1 MKAIIIRNFSSNP
14 TSYNYYKV
22 LGIKFGADKKEIRA
36 AYLSLAKKYHPDA
49 PTGNTEKFKLIAEAY
64 EVLSDPSLIHAV
76 KPSQNNGSSTEFK
89 EDFHSSDHEKFEK
102 AYEDWVNAKN
112 FSYASRHENLKAHGY
127 VYYDPYLKDTERY
140 TYSKFKRDKFN
151 MKYKD
156 PVRQKSQ
163 DSNKDNFE
171 EKQRGSYF
179 STSVLAIFMT
189 LILNL
194 SVRPLA

>member
-1 MKAIIIRNFSSNP
+1 MKATIRKFSSNFIP
-14 TSYNYYKV
+14 HNYHKV
-22 LGIKFGADKKEIRA
+22 LGVKFGADKKEVRA

-64 EVLSDPSLIHAV
+64 EVLSDPSLAHTV
-76 KPSQNNGSSTEFK
+76 KPSKDQGSSNEFK
-89 EDFHSSDHEKFEK
+89 ENFHSSDHENFEK

-127 VYYDPYLKDTERY
+127 VYYDPYLKETERY

-156 PVRQKSQ
+156 PAKQKSQ
-163 DSNKDNFE
+163 ESYESDFDK
-171 EKQRGSYF
+171 KQRGSLF
-179 STSVLAIFMT
+179 STSAIAIFMT
-189 LILNL
+189 LTLNL
-194 SVRPLA
+194 FVKPLA